1 MNKLDIL
8 KSNLPKV
15 PGILGKDEFFNSA
28 VLIPLVFVDDEYH
41 LLFEKRAA
49 NIKQG
54 GEICFPGGRVEK
66 TDKSTVDT
74 ALRET
79 FEEIGVNSKNIKV
92 IGKLDILFGP
102 RGVLVEPIIAEVKI
116 NTLSE
121 LTLDKSEVE
130 KVFSVLLSFFEK
142 NEPEHFKIHSSVTH
156 KSYNSKGEEE
166 ELILPNNHGNDTYY
180 KSIRDVLVYKTE
192 GEIIWGI
199 TARLVYE
206 IVKLL
211 KKDSDIIALS
221 ESKRD
226 LENGN
231 IIIESVEA
239 HIKRI
244 TTE

>member
-28 VLIPLVFVDDEYH
+28 VLIPLVSIEDEYH

-79 FEEIGVNSKNIKV
+79 FEEIGVNSEHIKV

-102 RGVLVEPIIAEVKI
+102 RGVLVEPIVAEVKI
-116 NTLSE
+116 DCLGE
-121 LTLDKSEVE
+121 LIIDKSEVE
-130 KVFSVLLSFFEK
+130 KVFSVPLSFFEN

-156 KSYNSKGEEE
+156 KSFNSKGEED
-166 ELILPNNHGNDTYY
+166 ELILPNKQTNDTYY
-180 KSIRDVLVYKTE
+180 KSIRDVLVYKIS
-192 GEIIWGI
+192 GEVIWGI

-206 IVKLL
+206 TVGKL
-211 KKDSDIIALS
+211 KPTK
-221 ESKRD
+221 
-226 LENGN
+226 
-231 IIIESVEA
+231 V
-239 HIKRI
+239 
-244 TTE
+244 

>member
-66 TDKSTVDT
+66 TDKSVVDT

-79 FEEIGVNSKNIKV
+79 YEEVGIKESKINV

-102 RGVLVEPIIAEVKI
+102 RGVLVEPIVAEVKI
-116 NTLSE
+116 SNLDE
-121 LTLDKSEVE
+121 LVIDKSEVE
-130 KVFSVLLSFFEK
+130 KVFCVPLSFFEN
-142 NEPEHFKIHSSVTH
+142 NEPEVFKIHSTVTH
-156 KSYNSKGEEE
+156 KSYNAKGEEE
-166 ELILPNNHGNDTYY
+166 ELILPKNYGNDTYY
-180 KSIRDVLVYKTE
+180 KSIRDVLVYKTH
-192 GEIIWGI
+192 GEVIWGI
-199 TARLVYE
+199 TARLVSE
-206 IVKLL
+206 IVNKL
-211 KKDSDIIALS
+211 KII
-221 ESKRD
+221 
-226 LENGN
+226 
-231 IIIESVEA
+231 
-239 HIKRI
+239 
-244 TTE
+244 